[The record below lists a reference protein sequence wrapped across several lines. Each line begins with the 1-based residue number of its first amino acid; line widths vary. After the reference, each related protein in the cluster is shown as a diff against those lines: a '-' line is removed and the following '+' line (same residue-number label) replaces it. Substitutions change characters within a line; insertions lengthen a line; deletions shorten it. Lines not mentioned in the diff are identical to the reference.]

1 MRILRHTYDVPPEA
15 KGAVVAIGNF
25 DGIHRGHR
33 AVLDAARSQAQALA
47 TATAVL
53 TFDPHPRSFFAPE
66 APPFQLTS
74 LRDKAHALERLGIDF
89 LIVRHF
95 DAAFA
100 ARSAES
106 FAEHE
111 LAENL
116 QIAHAV
122 TGSDFRFGQGRKGDA
137 AMLQALAT
145 RFGFGYT
152 AVAPVMAQ
160 GDPFSSTKIRDHLR
174 HGRPGEAAKLLGRYW
189 EITGRVEH
197 GAGLGRDLGFPTAN
211 LALGDHLRPKAGIY
225 AVRAGCDAGKDTVW
239 QDGVAYLG
247 TRPTFD
253 GQSLRLEVNFFN
265 APGTLYG
272 KQLRVQLIAYL
283 REDATFAD
291 AETLKLQM
299 AKDRAQA
306 FEVLA
311 KTTDPA

>member
-1 MRILRHTYDVPPEA
+1 MRILRHTSDVPPEA

-33 AVLDAARSQAQALA
+33 AVLDAARSHAQTLA
-47 TATAVL
+47 TTTAVL
-53 TFDPHPRSFFAPE
+53 TFDPHPRSFFTPE

-74 LRDKAHALERLGIDF
+74 LRDKAHALEHLGIDF

-100 ARSAES
+100 ACSAES

-111 LAENL
+111 LAKNL

-122 TGSDFRFGQGRKGDA
+122 TGADFRFGQGRKGDA
-137 AMLQALAT
+137 TMLQALAT

-152 AVAPVMAQ
+152 AVVPVMTKGEA
-160 GDPFSSTKIRDHLR
+160 FSSTKIRDHLR
-174 HGRPGEAAKLLGRYW
+174 QGQPDEAAKLLGRYW

-211 LALGDHLRPKAGIY
+211 LALGNHLHPKAGIY
-225 AVRAGCDAGKDTVW
+225 AVRAGCDAGKGTHW

-247 TRPTFD
+247 TRPTFN
-253 GQSLRLEVNFFN
+253 GRSLRLEVNFFED
-265 APGTLYG
+265 PGMLYS

-291 AETLKLQM
+291 AETLTLQM
-299 AKDRAQA
+299 AKDQKLAV
-306 FEVLA
+306 EVLA
-311 KTTDPA
+311 KAPDPA